1 MATITTKSITSLAK
15 KPGSWLSERLN
26 HGHGTLA
33 FRCLANGEIGIYFR
47 YLDNGKRVA
56 LPIGRYDEKGVKG
69 ITLSAARSKA
79 GEFSLQHAGGLV
91 AIREHIE
98 ADQHAKNEA
107 LRKAKIGTFGQL
119 LNAYVHAL
127 ESEGKQSARQV
138 KTLFEKWIFLPY
150 PDLAERQAGKV
161 GHDDVMRILTNA
173 AQAGVTRTVNKL
185 RSYILAAFN
194 KAIKARGNPKL
205 AATIGMDYSI
215 EANPVVLTERVREFE
230 AVRDRTLTRNE
241 LKTLLLAL
249 DEIESARPQVTTAIR
264 LAIMLG
270 GQRPQQL
277 LRVKRSDVDL
287 DAKMLKILDPKGR
300 RTQARIHT
308 LPILPQTLPY
318 FKTLLA
324 YTPDAEFLFTNDGKR
339 PVSIDTLSSAVTQI
353 SEGAYQLR
361 DLRRTS
367 ETMLAAL
374 GISKDL
380 RAQIQSHGL
389 GGVQDRHYDRHDY
402 MPEKRRA
409 LEKWNCELEQ
419 IRRAE

>member
-79 GEFSLQHAGGLV
+79 GEFSQQHAGGLV

-98 ADQHAKNEA
+98 ADRQAKNEA
-107 LRKAKIGTFGQL
+107 LRKAKVGTFGQL

-150 PDLAERQAGKV
+150 LDLTERQAGKV
-161 GHDDVMRILTNA
+161 GHDDIMRILTNA

-205 AATIGMDYSI
+205 AATIGTDYAI
-215 EANPVVLTERVREFE
+215 TANPVAMTERVREFE
-230 AVRDRTLTRNE
+230 SARDRALTKSELKSLLLSLVTIDKTRPQIAAAVR
-241 LKTLLLAL
+241 LAL
-249 DEIESARPQVTTAIR
+249 
-264 LAIMLG
+264 MLG

-277 LRVKRSDVDL
+277 LRVKRGDVDL
-287 DAKMLKILDPKGR
+287 DARTLKIIDPKGR
-300 RTQARIHT
+300 RAQARIHI
-308 LPILPQTLPY
+308 LPIPAQAVEC
-318 FKTLLA
+318 FKALLA
-324 YTPDAEFLFTNDGKR
+324 QNPDSEFLFTHDGKR

-402 MPEKRRA
+402 MPEKCRA
-409 LEKWNCELEQ
+409 LEKWNRELER
-419 IRRAE
+419 IRTAD